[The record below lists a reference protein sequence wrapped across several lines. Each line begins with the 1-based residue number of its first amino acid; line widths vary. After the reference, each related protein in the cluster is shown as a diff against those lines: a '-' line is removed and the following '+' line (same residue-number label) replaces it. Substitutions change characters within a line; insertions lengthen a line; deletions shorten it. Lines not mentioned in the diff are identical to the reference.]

1 MCDIENHGHG
11 YEEAR
16 KGVAPGWY
24 PGGTLMTP
32 DLKKRKGGC
41 DLLDHGTSWMVQAL
55 LRAANK
61 QSSVFLMEK
70 AEGCK

>member
-1 MCDIENHGHG
+1 
-11 YEEAR
+11 
-16 KGVAPGWY
+16 
-24 PGGTLMTP
+24 MTP

-55 LRAANK
+55 LWAVNK